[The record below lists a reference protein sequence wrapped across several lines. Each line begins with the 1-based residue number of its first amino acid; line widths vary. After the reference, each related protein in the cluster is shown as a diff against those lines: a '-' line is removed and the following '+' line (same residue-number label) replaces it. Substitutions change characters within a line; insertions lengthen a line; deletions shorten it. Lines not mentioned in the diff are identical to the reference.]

1 LEAFGALVLLGLAKI
16 ACQFN
21 KLPPDRA
28 QAKNPPMSRK
38 DSAATSLEGLRKWR
52 EAVPNDRLAHV
63 IKDLFRT
70 IQRSLQL
77 RLAVHS
83 VSIGQW
89 VFLRILWERDAI
101 TQRELSE
108 LAGVSE
114 PTTYSALLSMEKQ
127 GLITR
132 QKLAGNMRNLS
143 VCLTPKGRALRA
155 TLVPL
160 AEEVNALVIG
170 GLSVQELAAFRQTVL
185 RMIANLEAEDSGA
198 PLRSESS
205 AP

>member
-1 LEAFGALVLLGLAKI
+1 LGLAKI
-16 ACQFN
+16 ARQN
-21 KLPPDRA
+21 NELPPIRA
-28 QAKNPPMSRK
+28 LANHLPMSKK

-63 IKDLFRT
+63 VKDLLRT
-70 IQRSLQL
+70 IQRAMQI
-77 RLAVHS
+77 RLSAHS

-89 VFLRILWERDAI
+89 VFLRILWERDGI

-114 PTTYSALLSMEKQ
+114 PTTYSALLSIEKQ

-143 VCLTPKGRALRA
+143 VCLTAKGRSLRE

-160 AEEVNALVIG
+160 AEEVNAVAID
-170 GLSVQELAAFRQTVL
+170 GLSAQEVAAFRHTML
-185 RMIANLEAEDSGA
+185 RMIANLEAEAEYSGA
-198 PLRSESS
+198 APRSASS

>member
-1 LEAFGALVLLGLAKI
+1 
-16 ACQFN
+16 
-21 KLPPDRA
+21 
-28 QAKNPPMSRK
+28 MSHK

-52 EAVPNDRLAHV
+52 EAVPNDRMAHAV
-63 IKDLFRT
+63 KDLLRM
-70 IQRSLQL
+70 IQRAMQI

-89 VFLRILWERDAI
+89 VFLRILWERDGI

-114 PTTYSALLSMEKQ
+114 PTTYSALLSMEKH

-143 VCLTPKGRALRA
+143 VCLTVKGRSLRE

-160 AEEVNALVIG
+160 AEEVNAVAMSH
-170 GLSVQELAAFRQTVL
+170 LSAQEVAQFRQTMA
-185 RMIANLEAEDSGA
+185 RMIANLEADESQPGSAQGTASGA
-198 PLRSESS
+198 GRSVL
-205 AP
+205 A